1 MGNYAVVDVGA
12 GIGRPGW
19 RASIAMTNILD
30 GRGDSFGFGNPFSIR
45 LGEQRTPIR
54 PRTLTLRIERKF

>member
-1 MGNYAVVDVGA
+1 
-12 GIGRPGW
+12 
-19 RASIAMTNILD
+19 MTNILD